1 MRRPALFLLALLAA
15 AAPARAREQTPA
27 AGPGSG
33 GPVCT
38 FIPALR
44 YPPALVGDR
53 ARLAGSVLVQVEI
66 DEAGRVA
73 ASKPLRSDL
82 PELFIVEALR
92 AARQSRFLPA
102 PGQGRGE
109 RRSITLLLRFP
120 SDTAATAMDPAV
132 AGPDGLP
139 PAAATAAPPASPAG
153 LVPPATLPADPA
165 PAPAAKGALRVLDA
179 GFGRGVENRR
189 LQGRAEVFAEGER
202 VYFWMEVEG
211 AAAGQVLRHI
221 WIFRGR
227 EMQEIEL
234 TLKAERWATWSY
246 KTLFP
251 DQRGTWLL
259 ELRDAEDRVLGSWSC
274 YCE

>member
-1 MRRPALFLLALLAA
+1 MTRGALILAGLFALATPALARGPASG
-15 AAPARAREQTPA
+15 APRGEA
-27 AGPGSG
+27 

-38 FIPALR
+38 FMPPLR
-44 YPPALVGDR
+44 YPPILAGER
-53 ARLAGSVLVQVEI
+53 RRLAGSVLVRVEI
-66 DEAGRVA
+66 DGNGRLA
-73 ASKPLRSDL
+73 ASELLRSEL

-92 AARQSRFLPA
+92 AARQGRFRPA
-102 PGQGRGE
+102 PGQAPGE
-109 RRSITLLLRFP
+109 RRSLILLLRFP
-120 SDTAATAMDPAV
+120 GDS
-132 AGPDGLP
+132 
-139 PAAATAAPPASPAG
+139 AAAGQLAPA
-153 LVPPATLPADPA
+153 A
-165 PAPAAKGALRVLDA
+165 PAPAVLPAPAATSAPPPPASAPSASAAARGALRVLDA

-189 LQGRAEVFAEGER
+189 LQDRAEVFGEGKR

-211 AAAGQVLRHI
+211 AKVGQVLRHI

-234 TLKAERWATWSY
+234 ALKAERWATWSY
-246 KTLFP
+246 KTFFP

>member
-1 MRRPALFLLALLAA
+1 MEYAPPPVAA
-15 AAPARAREQTPA
+15 SAAPPPAATGALPA
-27 AGPGSG
+27 AG
-33 GPVCT
+33 
-38 FIPALR
+38 
-44 YPPALVGDR
+44 
-53 ARLAGSVLVQVEI
+53 
-66 DEAGRVA
+66 
-73 ASKPLRSDL
+73 
-82 PELFIVEALR
+82 
-92 AARQSRFLPA
+92 
-102 PGQGRGE
+102 
-109 RRSITLLLRFP
+109 
-120 SDTAATAMDPAV
+120 
-132 AGPDGLP
+132 
-139 PAAATAAPPASPAG
+139 
-153 LVPPATLPADPA
+153 PA
-165 PAPAAKGALRVLDA
+165 PAPAVKGALRVLDA

-246 KTLFP
+246 KTFFP

-259 ELRDAEDRVLGSWSC
+259 ELRDAADRVLGSWSC